1 MTTIITPEEQLTN
14 VANLVKRLT
23 TPTRSNTRKPDNFAT
38 SKEEIADASRQL
50 AEMVL
55 AYLAG
60 ELVNQDDGIPF

>member
-1 MTTIITPEEQLTN
+1 MANQITPEEQLTN

-23 TPTRSNTRKPDNFAT
+23 TPTRNNTRKPDNFGA
-38 SKEEIADASRQL
+38 SKEEIADAGRQL

-60 ELVNQDDGIPF
+60 ELVSIDDSIPF